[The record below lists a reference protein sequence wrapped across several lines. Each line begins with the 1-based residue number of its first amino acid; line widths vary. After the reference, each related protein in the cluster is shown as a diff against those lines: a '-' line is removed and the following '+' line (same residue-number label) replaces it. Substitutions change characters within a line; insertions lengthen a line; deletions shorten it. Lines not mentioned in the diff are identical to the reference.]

1 MNTLHGIID
10 ACKKNLKYANIIS
23 TLNIAVESVPCVL
36 DQVQEW
42 LQKHRNIKGIFAAD
56 VLKFINA
63 EYADIT
69 DEMEWQEK
77 DDDTTKQ
84 QLEIIHM
91 WRWSKANINKIA
103 TRLQVPLSMV
113 RIAIKKYKLKAK
125 AMLRRNKACSNKR
138 RKLIDYEG
146 VQRMDTFCTSN
157 SHKLL
162 TIEDI
167 QNSLWSRDFSNAG
180 SYHIENVKER
190 KEAIPSKSTIAR
202 TLKRELK
209 MSYKVVNLK
218 HSKTQTI
225 EHKKGYLESVLLHN
239 RLILSKYEMIYI
251 GEFSLSYRN
260 NIHRGWAFKNQRPN
274 IIANIEGF
282 SMYFIIAASD
292 IHFYGIIGNEGSNN
306 QHTFIHFL
314 WNVLKAR
321 SDDFKINSSKFLF
334 IIDNA
339 SIHKTSSVADLAKE
353 HKIKLL
359 TIPPYSPS
367 LNAAEYFIQSIK
379 SKMKRTQRFGRYECL
394 SIKLILYRTICLK
407 LIEDVIKE
415 I

>member
-1 MNTLHGIID
+1 
-10 ACKKNLKYANIIS
+10 
-23 TLNIAVESVPCVL
+23 
-36 DQVQEW
+36 
-42 LQKHRNIKGIFAAD
+42 
-56 VLKFINA
+56 
-63 EYADIT
+63 
-69 DEMEWQEK
+69 MEWQEK

-84 QLEIIHM
+84 QLEIIHI
-91 WRWSKANINKIA
+91 WQWSKANINKIA

-138 RKLIDYEG
+138 RKLIDYEE

-167 QNSLWSRDFSNAG
+167 QNSLWSRDFPNAG

-190 KEAIPSKSTIAR
+190 EEAIPSKSTIAR
-202 TLKRELK
+202 ALKRELK

-251 GEFSLSYRN
+251 DEFSLSYRN
-260 NIHRGWAFKNQRPN
+260 NIHRGLAFKNQRPN

-282 SMYFIIAASD
+282 SIPLSLLHSIFISM
-292 IHFYGIIGNEGSNN
+292 E
-306 QHTFIHFL
+306 
-314 WNVLKAR
+314 
-321 SDDFKINSSKFLF
+321 
-334 IIDNA
+334 
-339 SIHKTSSVADLAKE
+339 
-353 HKIKLL
+353 
-359 TIPPYSPS
+359 
-367 LNAAEYFIQSIK
+367 
-379 SKMKRTQRFGRYECL
+379 
-394 SIKLILYRTICLK
+394 
-407 LIEDVIKE
+407 
-415 I
+415 

>member
-239 RLILSKYEMIYI
+239 RLILSKYVMIYI
-251 GEFSLSYRN
+251 SSSCFL
-260 NIHRGWAFKNQRPN
+260 ALDF
-274 IIANIEGF
+274 
-282 SMYFIIAASD
+282 
-292 IHFYGIIGNEGSNN
+292 
-306 QHTFIHFL
+306 QHTTHTQSLFFF
-314 WNVLKAR
+314 W
-321 SDDFKINSSKFLF
+321 SKFCWSLQQIGCF
-334 IIDNA
+334 PFCYY
-339 SIHKTSSVADLAKE
+339 
-353 HKIKLL
+353 
-359 TIPPYSPS
+359 IPV
-367 LNAAEYFIQSIK
+367 I
-379 SKMKRTQRFGRYECL
+379 SK
-394 SIKLILYRTICLK
+394 
-407 LIEDVIKE
+407 
-415 I
+415 